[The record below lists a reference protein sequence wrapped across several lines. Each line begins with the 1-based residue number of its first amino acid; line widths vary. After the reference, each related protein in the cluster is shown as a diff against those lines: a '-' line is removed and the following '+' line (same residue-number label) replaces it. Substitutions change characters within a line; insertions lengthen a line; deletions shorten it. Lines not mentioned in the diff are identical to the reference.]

1 MYSLTNRGIAES
13 FGKVDYIIID
23 SHNQSFLQ
31 DILIHFERI
40 YCVYIE
46 NEYII

>member
-1 MYSLTNRGIAES
+1 MYPYFSENTAQTTY
-13 FGKVDYIIID
+13 FID